1 MDVRGTKMDVG
12 KDTLM
17 KNEGSNLANIF
28 LGQNQLEKTSKGR
41 IFIDRNPVMFQYVL
55 DYVQSD

>member
-1 MDVRGTKMDVG
+1 MDVG

-17 KNEGSNLANIF
+17 KNECSNLANIF